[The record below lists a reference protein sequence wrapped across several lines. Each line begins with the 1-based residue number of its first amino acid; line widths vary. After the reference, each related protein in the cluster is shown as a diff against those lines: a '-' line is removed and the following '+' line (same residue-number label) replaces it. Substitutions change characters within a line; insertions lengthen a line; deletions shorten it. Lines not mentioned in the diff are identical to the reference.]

1 MYPLPLKNLLVIPSS
16 CCPSGFALLWPRLC
30 HQAFFEV
37 LRWLRPP
44 RSRGHTHSNKK
55 LVKIKVWGLLFSF
68 RIFFRQTKILYD
80 DDFLRQQ
87 QQLELYSTWLPNSS
101 SPELTCLTTSATLLT
116 SKTKHKLWTAAV
128 QGLRDVISMYVM
140 IGPARVEG
148 RVGPC
153 NAL

>member
-1 MYPLPLKNLLVIPSS
+1 MGPTV
-16 CCPSGFALLWPRLC
+16 
-30 HQAFFEV
+30 
-37 LRWLRPP
+37 
-44 RSRGHTHSNKK
+44 
-55 LVKIKVWGLLFSF
+55 LFSSSSE
-68 RIFFRQTKILYD
+68 FFSRQTKILYD

-140 IGPARVEG
+140 IGPAQVEG

-153 NAL
+153 NDAL